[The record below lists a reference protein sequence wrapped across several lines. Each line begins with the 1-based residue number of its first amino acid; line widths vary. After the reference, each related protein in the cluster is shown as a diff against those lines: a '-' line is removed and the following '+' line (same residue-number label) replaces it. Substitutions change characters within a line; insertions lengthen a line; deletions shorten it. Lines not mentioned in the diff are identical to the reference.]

1 MPVWPKNPAF
11 SNPASLGAGTNWLNE
26 FFGTAPMQNYSVS
39 YSDSNEKTN
48 YYISGNYFDQ
58 QGIVLNT
65 GYKRY
70 TFQLNTDS
78 KITSRLKIGNSL
90 TLNND
95 IKSSGN
101 YSIRNAMLA
110 LPTQPCTVPMEFWT
124 DCPTNL

>member
-1 MPVWPKNPAF
+1 
-11 SNPASLGAGTNWLNE
+11 
-26 FFGTAPMQNYSVS
+26 MQNYSVS

-95 IKSSGN
+95 IN
-101 YSIRNAMLA
+101 QAETIAYAM
-110 LPTQPCTVPMEFWT
+110 PCWLCQLNRVPCQWKLFWT